1 MSLAELNAAAT
12 GRSQPDRQAVLDALC
27 LTLASGDGAQRC
39 AAVIALGQVGQDST
53 LNKDAAVAAVVAALR
68 DEDEDVRVDAAVALG
83 RLADSTAV
91 APLLASLTGDPC
103 TDVKAAAID
112 SLVRFDAREAIPV
125 LRALVTSR
133 GEDVVWDEEELL
145 DWDGWLD
152 IQIKAVAA
160 LAALAAEEAAPDLAA
175 ALTLDGGQE
184 ISAQV
189 MPALA
194 KMGEPGLEPCCAVGR
209 RRSCP
214 SLKTRRW
221 RRCSPP
227 CWAAALPIFA
237 PWARGA
243 GKIGP
248 INRRFCHP
256 WPKIRTPKCGR
267 RR

>member
-39 AAVIALGQVGQDST
+39 AAVIALGQVG
-53 LNKDAAVAAVVAALR
+53 AAVVAALR

-194 KMGEPGLEPCCAVGR
+194 KSPDSSSCGPVSAATRPCCAVGR